1 MDAFVTARVP
11 VELKEQVVAKLQD
24 IGATQSELVN
34 AAFAYVMAT
43 GALPRAHT
51 SADSATRRL
60 DAQKLAII
68 EKRLRETT
76 FPVPEDAWE
85 GRSYK
90 EILAEERA
98 AAYEA
103 LS

>member
-11 VELKEQVVAKLQD
+11 VELKERVVAKLQD

-34 AAFAYVMAT
+34 AAFAYVMTT
-43 GALPRAHT
+43 GALPRAHAPAG
-51 SADSATRRL
+51 SAARQL
-60 DAQKLAII
+60 DAQKLAVI

-76 FPVPEDAWE
+76 FPVPEETWGDKP
-85 GRSYK
+85 YK
-90 EILAEERA
+90 EILANERA